1 MNSDDYENN
10 KMASAQQQFEAILA
24 SFSDDAEQRA
34 QFIDWLRHRVPC
46 QNGAAPVKQFNLAR
60 KQLGR
65 IAKRLRELTPLEYC
79 LDLPGVQQ
87 CSSPAAAAPPPPPN
101 SVPTKQQ
108 HMVWPVTGAFA
119 ECKPHN
125 TLHVDAFLF
134 DDNDVDEMAK
144 DGILRRYFCQNCHST
159 DVEQFTLI
167 SHSLAIDELHHLF
180 TVHLPSLDG
189 KVLVDIG
196 SRLGAVLYAAAL
208 YCPRIGRAV
217 GIEREQFFHELHYGV
232 PMFGI
237 SGQKTTPRAVKADVV
252 TMHNVFTFFADHAEQ
267 ISCWQHLHAQL
278 RPGTLLV
285 HSPSLESVTAHLCPT
300 ALGFAFGDW
309 LQTLHIG
316 TAAEG
321 DTLMFCSTTQ
331 RIVPLSHRCLAT
343 KVVRFPLV
351 QPPGHSSSV
360 QTLQQLIASQPNP
373 SSFVFGSNMT
383 GRVGQWLTKRSFE
396 KAMDD
401 ELRILLLKSAT
412 QMYNDCANKF
422 PFLALLN
429 EFGLPDH
436 YSSWYRLTLLHT
448 WMALCRVQQSL
459 EAMSYIYFMH
469 QVLTVFNA
477 DWYSRMDKAKTD
489 LGLVL
494 NKHKE
499 GMVLHA
505 IYMSTLHDYDEGFF
519 GDDCLLAAAVW
530 RSFYL
535 QMDDTSPAQ
544 INRVVRYIRATI
556 GPIESSARLDDKR
569 LLTDGIERW
578 HVAEELARLLTAA
591 HFGTN
596 EPPPPSASSSPQAP
610 QTMTAK

>member
-1 MNSDDYENN
+1 MNSDDDN

-24 SFSDDAEQRA
+24 SFSGDAEQRA
-34 QFIDWLRHRVPC
+34 QFIDWLRRRVPC
-46 QNGAAPVKQFNLAR
+46 QNGAAVKHSNLAR

-87 CSSPAAAAPPPPPN
+87 CSSPAAAAAPPPN
-101 SVPTKQQ
+101 SVPTKQE

-144 DGILRRYFCQNCHST
+144 DGVLRRHFCQNCHST

-217 GIEREQFFHELHYGV
+217 GIEREQFFHELQCQIV
-232 PMFGI
+232 AEFGMSPPI
-237 SGQKTTPRAVKADVV
+237 ELRCADVRHADVV

-278 RPGTLLV
+278 RPGTLLL
-285 HSPSLESVTAHLCPT
+285 HSPLLESVTAHLCPT

-321 DTLMFCSTTQ
+321 DSANANAPDTFCSSDF
-331 RIVPLSHRCLAT
+331 RSFNCPAT
-343 KVVRFPLV
+343 A
-351 QPPGHSSSV
+351 GSV
-360 QTLQQLIASQPNP
+360 QTLQQMIASQSKP
-373 SSFVFGSNMT
+373 FVFGSNMT
-383 GRVGQWLTKRSFE
+383 GRVGGWLTKRSFE
-396 KAMDD
+396 KAIDD

-422 PFLALLN
+422 PFIALLN

-459 EAMSYIYFMH
+459 EAMPYIYFMH
-469 QVLTVFNA
+469 QVLTVFNT
-477 DWYSRMDKAKTD
+477 DWYSRLDKAKTD
-489 LGLVL
+489 LGLAI
-494 NKHKE
+494 NKRKE
-499 GMVLHA
+499 GLVLHA

-535 QMDDTSPAQ
+535 QMDDVSPAQ
-544 INRVVRYIRATI
+544 INRVVRYIRAT
-556 GPIESSARLDDKR
+556 
-569 LLTDGIERW
+569 
-578 HVAEELARLLTAA
+578 V
-591 HFGTN
+591 
-596 EPPPPSASSSPQAP
+596 
-610 QTMTAK
+610 